1 MESWPPPT
9 AVRPTAATARSTTAT
24 TRSGVLRSRPRL
36 LATLLTALLGLAS
49 VKVALR
55 TPESVWSALLRSR
68 LLGRPRLL
76 LRALKRGARR
86 AAGFAAAEIIGAVG
100 IVYVAIQHLVAG

>member
-9 AVRPTAATARSTTAT
+9 AAMRSAATARSTTAT
-24 TRSGVLRSRPRL
+24 TRSGVLWSGPRL

-55 TPESVWSALLRSR
+55 TPEGVWSVLLRPR
-68 LLGRPRLL
+68 LLRRPRLL
-76 LRALKRGARR
+76 LRALKRGTRC
-86 AAGFAAAEIIGAVG
+86 AAGFAAAKIIGAVG
-100 IVYVAIQHLVAG
+100 IVY